1 MRNNYLILKFSFQ
14 QVEYSQIFEK
24 MINFSFTKKFPGEK
38 YFLKFSASL
47 KIYIIFAEPGHE
59 LLRCIK
65 MVRHN
70 NNLGF
75 LWGVIEEA

>member
-1 MRNNYLILKFSFQ
+1 
-14 QVEYSQIFEK
+14 

-47 KIYIIFAEPGHE
+47 KIYIIFAEPGHK
-59 LLRCIK
+59 LRCIK

-70 NNLGF
+70 NNSGF